1 MTGGWAAPTSGAEGG
16 RPRPDPDRDRRTA
29 RGSRTRASIIA
40 AVVALIGA
48 GDPSPNSRR
57 IARQAGV
64 SVRLV
69 FHHFGDLGTLFAS
82 AADDQVA
89 RYRSLITIIPSRGP
103 VETRIRIICRQR
115 RRLFEAIGPVL
126 RVSSVRSPV
135 AAAQSQGLAD
145 QRLLL
150 RRQIAVTLALEIDA
164 RGPLAAV
171 VLDSI
176 DAAAGWQNWNALR
189 LDAGH
194 TASSAEQV
202 VAFAVSR
209 LLR

>member
-1 MTGGWAAPTSGAEGG
+1 MTGGWAAPTSGAKGG
-16 RPRPDPDRDRRTA
+16 RSRSDPGRDRRTA

-40 AVVALIGA
+40 AVVELIGS
-48 GDPSPNSRR
+48 GDPAPSSRQ
-57 IARQAGV
+57 IAHQAGV

-69 FHHFGDLGTLFAS
+69 FHHFGDLDVLFAR
-82 AADDQVA
+82 AAEDQVA
-89 RYRSLITIIPSRGP
+89 RYRSLITIIPPRGP

-126 RVSSVRSPV
+126 RASSARSPV
-135 AAAQSQGLAD
+135 VAAQSDVLAD
-145 QRLLL
+145 QRIIL
-150 RRQIAVTLALEIDA
+150 RRQIAVTLAPEIHA
-164 RGPLAAV
+164 RGQLAPV
-171 VLDSI
+171 VLDTI
-176 DAAAGWQNWNALR
+176 DVATGWQNWNALR

-202 VAFAVSR
+202 MAFAVSR

>member
-1 MTGGWAAPTSGAEGG
+1 M
-16 RPRPDPDRDRRTA
+16 
-29 RGSRTRASIIA
+29 A

-69 FHHFGDLGTLFAS
+69 FHHFGDLDALFVG

-89 RYRSLITIIPSRGP
+89 RYRSLITIIPARGP

-115 RRLFEAIGPVL
+115 RRLFEAVGPVL
-126 RVSSVRSPV
+126 RASSARSPAT
-135 AAAQSQGLAD
+135 AARSQVLAD
-145 QRLLL
+145 QRVLL
-150 RRQIAVTLALEIDA
+150 RRQIAVTLAPEIDA

-171 VLDSI
+171 VLDTI
-176 DAAAGWQNWNALR
+176 DVAAGWQNWNPLR

>member
-16 RPRPDPDRDRRTA
+16 RSRSDPVRDRRTA

-40 AVVALIGA
+40 AVVELIGA

-69 FHHFGDLGTLFAS
+69 FHHFGDLDALFAR
-82 AADDQVA
+82 AAEDQVV
-89 RYRSLITIIPSRGP
+89 RYRSLITIIPPRGP

-126 RVSSVRSPV
+126 RASSARSP
-135 AAAQSQGLAD
+135 AATAQSDVLAD
-145 QRLLL
+145 QRIML
-150 RRQIAVTLALEIDA
+150 RRQIAVTLGPEIDA
-164 RGPLAAV
+164 RGPLAPV
-171 VLDSI
+171 VLDTI
-176 DAAAGWQNWNALR
+176 DVAAGWQNWNALR
-189 LDAGH
+189 LDGGH

-202 VAFAVSR
+202 MAFTVSR